1 MRKGF
6 TQGAKERLVTDP
18 EKRYQPVM
26 VVKRYSNRRLYDTD
40 ASRYVTLEE
49 VAERIRLGEEVQFVD
64 APTGA
69 DITHGF
75 LAQIVLEGRGGAKL
89 MPTELLYKLVRLGD
103 DALGDFFG
111 RYMAWALDV
120 YLKMRQGTRTMAA
133 ANPLAAIPLA
143 ASEAFFRWLGGVGAA
158 PQAPRTSPPAWG
170 RSPIDAGYGA
180 PPASSAPFW
189 GAPPPPDGSSSSAY
203 WSPPGGLGA
212 DDLPPPPPVEASD
225 VAPASA
231 AAQSPDDQRQDE
243 ELAALRAELMALK
256 EALGKRPESRG
267 RAR

>member
-1 MRKGF
+1 
-6 TQGAKERLVTDP
+6 
-18 EKRYQPVM
+18 M

-49 VAERIRLGEEVQFVD
+49 VAERIRRGEEIQFVD
-64 APTGA
+64 APTGV

-111 RYMAWALDV
+111 RYMTWALDV

-143 ASEAFFRWLGGVGAA
+143 ASEAFLRWLGGVGG
-158 PQAPRTSPPAWG
+158 PSQSGPRQASAGWGPPPGDGPRGPA
-170 RSPIDAGYGA
+170 Y
-180 PPASSAPFW
+180 W
-189 GAPPPPDGSSSSAY
+189 GAPPPHDADPRAY
-203 WSPPGGLGA
+203 WNSAPPGFTG
-212 DDLPPPPPVEASD
+212 DDFPPPPPLEPEE
-225 VAPASA
+225 APAPQATPS
-231 AAQSPDDQRQDE
+231 DLRQDE

-256 EALGKRPESRG
+256 EALGAQPRG

>member
-1 MRKGF
+1 
-6 TQGAKERLVTDP
+6 
-18 EKRYQPVM
+18 M

-49 VAERIRLGEEVQFVD
+49 VAERIRGGEEIQFVD

-111 RYMAWALDV
+111 RYMTWALDV

-143 ASEAFFRWLGGVGAA
+143 ASEAFLRWLGGVGAG
-158 PQAPRTSPPAWG
+158 PQPGSRGAAGWG
-170 RSPIDAGYGA
+170 RPPTDNPRGA
-180 PPASSAPFW
+180 SYW
-189 GAPPPPDGSSSSAY
+189 GAPPPTDLAAGAY
-203 WSPPGGLGA
+203 WNGAAPGFA
-212 DDLPPPPPVEASD
+212 PDEFPPPPPVEPEEPTSSAGGAPSPSD
-225 VAPASA
+225 L
-231 AAQSPDDQRQDE
+231 RQDE

-256 EALGKRPESRG
+256 EALGARPEPR
-267 RAR
+267 RTR